1 MLAPLKKAGTFLH
14 SRRNDWKLTVTMMP
28 LTDPQPDFDLL
39 RRLRGGDMAALSEL
53 YRKHSGPLYRFALL
67 QCGGADQ
74 AHDIVQETFLALMD
88 AGGKF
93 DPTQGSLGNYLF
105 GVARNLSRR
114 SLEISRRWVSNDSD
128 DEYDTWADDAPT
140 PMECLLQNETAEAV
154 RAALAKVP
162 PHFREVVILY
172 EMHDFSYAEAA
183 TACGIDIGTVRS
195 RLHRG
200 RALLAKALGRAG
212 LMQADTPTLQ
222 KEA

>member
-1 MLAPLKKAGTFLH
+1 MKPSL
-14 SRRNDWKLTVTMMP
+14 MP
-28 LTDPQPDFDLL
+28 LADPQPDFDLL
-39 RRLRGGDMAALSEL
+39 RRLREGDMAALSAL
-53 YRKHSGPLYRFALL
+53 YAKHSAPLYRFAVL
-67 QCGGADQ
+67 QCGSSDL

-88 AGGKF
+88 AKGKF

-114 SLEISRRWVSNDSD
+114 ALEQARRWVAVETDSD
-128 DEYDTWADDAPT
+128 QADAFVDVALP
-140 PMECLLQNETAEAV
+140 PMERLLQSETAEAV
-154 RAALAKVP
+154 RAALTKVP

-200 RALLAKALGRAG
+200 RALLAKALERAG
-212 LMQADTPTLQ
+212 LMNNPEPALH

>member
-1 MLAPLKKAGTFLH
+1 
-14 SRRNDWKLTVTMMP
+14 MMP
-28 LTDPQPDFDLL
+28 LTDPQPDIDLV
-39 RRLRGGDMAALSEL
+39 RQLRGGDMTALSAL
-53 YRKHSGPLYRFALL
+53 YRKHSGPLYRFAVL
-67 QCGGADQ
+67 QCGGADL

-88 AGGKF
+88 AKGKF

-114 SLEISRRWVSNDSD
+114 ALEQSRRWVSNEHEDDS
-128 DEYDTWADDAPT
+128 ESNWADAAPL
-140 PMECLLQNETAEAV
+140 PMERLLANETAEAV

-200 RALLAKALGRAG
+200 RALLLKALNRAG
-212 LMQADTPTLQ
+212 LSHPDTTESNDAALKQ
-222 KEA
+222 EA

>member
-1 MLAPLKKAGTFLH
+1 
-14 SRRNDWKLTVTMMP
+14 MMP
-28 LTDPQPDFDLL
+28 LTDPQPDNDLL
-39 RRLRGGDMAALSEL
+39 RQLRAGDMAALSAL
-53 YRKHSGPLYRFALL
+53 YQKHSGPLYRFAVL
-67 QCGGADQ
+67 QCGGADL

-88 AGGKF
+88 AKGKF
-93 DPTQGSLGNYLF
+93 DPSQGSLGNYLF

-114 SLEISRRWVSNDSD
+114 ALEQSRRWVPNELEDDSESN
-128 DEYDTWADDAPT
+128 WADAAPQ
-140 PMECLLQNETAEAV
+140 PMERLLANETAEAV

-200 RALLAKALGRAG
+200 RALLAKALNRAG
-212 LMQADTPTLQ
+212 LAKADATLSQ
-222 KEA
+222 DAATHASLKQEA

>member
-1 MLAPLKKAGTFLH
+1 
-14 SRRNDWKLTVTMMP
+14 MMP

-39 RRLRGGDMAALSEL
+39 RSLRNGDMTALSAL
-53 YRKHSGPLYRFALL
+53 YRKHSGPLYRFAVL

-74 AHDIVQETFLALMD
+74 AHDIVQETFLALLD
-88 AGGKF
+88 AKGKF

-114 SLEISRRWVSNDSD
+114 SLEQSRRWVVNEMD
-128 DEYDTWADDAPT
+128 DDTDATWQDASPQ
-140 PMECLLQNETAEAV
+140 PVERLLATETAEAV
-154 RAALAKVP
+154 RTALAKVP
-162 PHFREVVILY
+162 PHFREVIILY

-200 RALLAKALGRAG
+200 RALLAKALRTAG
-212 LMQADTPTLQ
+212 LADTNHSDSTQPALQ